1 MRNISKSIYLCVL
14 GLFLASL
21 VASGCATHN
30 AKRDDETYKRPTETE
45 KAQEESQK

>member
-1 MRNISKSIYLCVL
+1 MRTISKSIYLSTL
-14 GLFLASL
+14 SLILASL

-45 KAQEESQK
+45 KAQEEAQK

>member
-1 MRNISKSIYLCVL
+1 MRNISKSIYLCSL
-14 GLFLASL
+14 GLILASL

-45 KAQEESQK
+45 KAQEEAQK

>member
-1 MRNISKSIYLCVL
+1 MRSISKSIYLCGM
-14 GLFLASL
+14 GLILASL

-45 KAQEESQK
+45 KQQDEAQK